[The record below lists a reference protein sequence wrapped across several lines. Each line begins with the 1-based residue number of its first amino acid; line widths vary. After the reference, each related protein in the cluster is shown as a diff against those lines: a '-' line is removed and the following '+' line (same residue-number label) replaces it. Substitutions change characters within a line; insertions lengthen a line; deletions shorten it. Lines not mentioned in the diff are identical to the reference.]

1 MKKTRVLGIE
11 TSCDE
16 TSVSV
21 VEKTSDG
28 SVKILSNIVRGQLDV
43 HKDFGGVVPE
53 LAARAHS
60 EIIDKITSLAIKKAK
75 IKFKNLDAI
84 AATAGPGLLG
94 GLIVGTVFAKT
105 MASALKIPFIAVN
118 HLEGHA
124 LSVLLEHKIAFP
136 YLLLLVSGGHTE
148 FTIIKKFNS
157 YKRIG
162 TTLDD
167 ALGEAFDKTARLLK
181 LGYPGGP
188 LIEKCAVKGDQDKY
202 KFPLPLI
209 HENNSN
215 FSFSGLKSSVAQ
227 TVLDKK
233 ITEKFKC
240 DISAS
245 FQKTIV
251 EILLKKI
258 HQAIKTF
265 NNETKNKKTINIV
278 VAGGVAAN
286 QFIRSSL
293 ENLEKDINCKFHFPS
308 LKLCTDNGAM
318 IAYAGIERY
327 ERDLTNKLNFKPRP
341 RWPLDKKAIFMKGK
355 RINAQG

>member
-1 MKKTRVLGIE
+1 MKIIRVLGIE

-21 VEKTSDG
+21 VEKSSEG
-28 SVKILSNIVRGQLDV
+28 RVKILSNIVRSQLDV
-43 HKDFGGVVPE
+43 HEDFGGVVPE

-60 EIIDKITSLAIKKAK
+60 EIIDKITSLSLKKAK
-75 IKFKNLDAI
+75 IKFKDLDAI

-105 MASALKIPFIAVN
+105 LASALKVPFIAVN

-124 LSVLLEHKIAFP
+124 LSVLLEHNIGFP

-181 LGYPGGP
+181 LSYPGGP
-188 LIEKCAVKGDQDKY
+188 LIEKCAAKGDPDKY
-202 KFPLPLI
+202 QFPMPLI
-209 HENNSN
+209 YEKNSD

-227 TVLDKK
+227 KVLNKK

-251 EILLKKI
+251 EILLKKTQ
-258 HQAIKTF
+258 QAIKTF
-265 NNETKNKKTINIV
+265 NNETKNKKTVNVV

-286 QFIRSSL
+286 QYIRISL
-293 ENLEKDINCKFHFPS
+293 ENLEDQLNCKFYFPS

-327 ERDLTNKLNFKPRP
+327 ERGLFNKLNFKPRP

-355 RINAQG
+355 RLNV

>member
-1 MKKTRVLGIE
+1 MNKVRILGIE

-21 VEKTSDG
+21 VEKSNNG
-28 SVKILSNIVRGQLDV
+28 KVNILSNIVRSQLDI
-43 HKDFGGVVPE
+43 HRDFGGVVPE

-60 EIIDKITSLAIKKAK
+60 EIIDKICSLAIKKAK
-75 IKFKNLDAI
+75 IKFNDLNAI

-105 MASALKIPFIAVN
+105 LASALKLPFIAIN

-124 LSVLLEHKIAFP
+124 LSVQLENQIAYP

-148 FTIIKKFNS
+148 FTIVNKFNN
-157 YKRIG
+157 YRRIG

-188 LIEKCAVKGDQDKY
+188 QIEKCANNGNPDKY
-202 KFPLPLI
+202 QFPMPLI
-209 HENNSN
+209 HEKNCN

-227 TVLDKK
+227 LVLNKK

-240 DISAS
+240 DVSAS
-245 FQKTIV
+245 FQRTIA
-251 EILLKKI
+251 EILIKKTQKAVDI
-258 HQAIKTF
+258 F
-265 NNETKNKKTINIV
+265 NDMNKKQNTVNIV

-286 QFIRSSL
+286 KYLRGSLKSL
-293 ENLEKDINCKFHFPS
+293 EKKSNIQFFFPS
-308 LKLCTDNGAM
+308 LQLCTDNGAM

-327 ERDLTNKLNFKPRP
+327 EKNLFNKLNFKPRP
-341 RWPLDKKAIFMKGK
+341 RWPLDKKAVFMKGK
-355 RINAQG
+355 R

>member
-1 MKKTRVLGIE
+1 MKKIRVLGIE

-16 TSVSV
+16 TSVSI
-21 VEKTSDG
+21 VEKSANG
-28 SVKILSNIVRGQLDV
+28 RIKILSNIVRSQLNV

-60 EIIDKITSLAIKKAK
+60 EIIDRVALLAIKEAK
-75 IKFKNLDAI
+75 IKFKDINAI

-124 LSVLLEHKIAFP
+124 LSVQLEQKIAFP

-148 FTIIKKFNS
+148 FTIIKKFKN

-167 ALGEAFDKTARLLK
+167 ALGEAFDKTARLLN

-188 LIEKCAVKGDQDKY
+188 QIEKCATKGNQDKY
-202 KFPLPLI
+202 KFPMPLI
-209 HENNSN
+209 NEKNSN

-227 TVLDKK
+227 TVFKKK

-240 DISAS
+240 DVSAS

-251 EILLKKI
+251 EILLNKTRRSIKI
-258 HQAIKTF
+258 F
-265 NNETKNKKTINIV
+265 NTETKNDKTVNIV

-286 QFIRSSL
+286 KFIRSSL
-293 ENLEKDINCKFHFPS
+293 ENLEKDTDCKLYFPS

-327 ERDLTNKLNFKPRP
+327 ERGLFDKFNFKPRP

-355 RINAQG
+355 RINV

>member
-1 MKKTRVLGIE
+1 MKKVRVLGIE

-21 VEKTSDG
+21 VEKSNDG
-28 SVKILSNIVRGQLDV
+28 SIKILSNIVRSQLNV

-60 EIIDKITSLAIKKAK
+60 EIIDKITSLAMKEAK
-75 IKFKNLDAI
+75 IQFKDINAV

-105 MASALKIPFIAVN
+105 MASALKVPFIAVN

-124 LSVLLEHKIAFP
+124 LSVLLEHRIAYP

-148 FTIIKKFNS
+148 FTIIKKFNT

-167 ALGEAFDKTARLLK
+167 ALGEAFDKTARLLN

-188 LIEKCAVKGDQDKY
+188 LIEKCANNGNQDKY
-202 KFPLPLI
+202 KFPMPLFY
-209 HENNSN
+209 ENNSN

-227 TVLDKK
+227 TVLNKK

-245 FQKTIV
+245 FQKTIAS
-251 EILLKKI
+251 ILLNKVHK
-258 HQAIKTF
+258 AINTF
-265 NNETKNKKTINIV
+265 NTETKNKKTVNIV

-286 QFIRSSL
+286 KFIRSSL
-293 ENLEKDINCKFHFPS
+293 ESLEQEIDCKFYFPS

-318 IAYAGIERY
+318 IAYAGIERF
-327 ERDLTNKLNFKPRP
+327 ERGLFNKLNFKPRP
-341 RWPLDKKAIFMKGK
+341 RWPLDRNAIFMKGK
-355 RINAQG
+355 RVNV

>member
-1 MKKTRVLGIE
+1 MKLIRVLGIE

-21 VEKTSDG
+21 VEKSTDG
-28 SVKILSNIVRGQLDV
+28 SIKILSNIVRSQLNV

-60 EIIDKITSLAIKKAK
+60 EIIDKITSLALKEAK
-75 IKFKNLDAI
+75 IKFSDLNAI

-105 MASALKIPFIAVN
+105 LASALKIPFIAVN

-148 FTIIKKFNS
+148 FSIIKKFNR

-167 ALGEAFDKTARLLK
+167 ALGEAFDKTARLLN

-188 LIEKCAVKGDQDKY
+188 LIEKCATKGNQEKY
-202 KFPLPLI
+202 KFPMPLFY
-209 HENNSN
+209 EKNCD

-227 TVLDKK
+227 KVLNKK
-233 ITEKFKC
+233 ITDKFKN

-245 FQKTIV
+245 FQRTIAA
-251 EILLKKI
+251 ILLKKT
-258 HQAIKTF
+258 QTAIETF
-265 NNETKNKKTINIV
+265 NKETKNKITVNIV

-293 ENLEKDINCKFHFPS
+293 ESLEEEVNCKFYFPS

-327 ERDLTNKLNFKPRP
+327 ERGLSNNLSFRPRP

-355 RINAQG
+355 RISV

>member
-1 MKKTRVLGIE
+1 MNKIRVLGIE

-16 TSVSV
+16 TSISV
-21 VEKTSDG
+21 VEKSDDG
-28 SVKILSNIVRGQLDV
+28 KVKILSNIVRGQLNV
-43 HKDFGGVVPE
+43 HEDFGGVVPE

-60 EIIDKITSLAIKKAK
+60 EIIDKICSLAMKEAK
-75 IKFKNLDAI
+75 TKFDDLNAI

-105 MASALKIPFIAVN
+105 LASALKLPFIAIN

-124 LSVLLEHKIAFP
+124 LSVQLENQIAYP

-148 FTIIKKFNS
+148 FTVVKKFNN
-157 YKRIG
+157 YTRLG

-167 ALGEAFDKTARLLK
+167 ALGEAFDKTARLLN

-188 LIEKCAVKGDQDKY
+188 QIEKCASRGNPDKY
-202 KFPLPLI
+202 QFPMPLI
-209 HENNSN
+209 HEKNCN

-227 TVLDKK
+227 IVLNKK
-233 ITEKFKC
+233 LTDKFKC
-240 DISAS
+240 DVSAS
-245 FQKTIV
+245 FQKTIS
-251 EILLKKI
+251 EILI
-258 HQAIKTF
+258 
-265 NNETKNKKTINIV
+265 KKTQKAVSMFNEMRKKQKTANIV

-286 QFIRSSL
+286 KFLRSSL
-293 ENLEKDINCKFHFPS
+293 TAMEDEYNVQFFFPS

-327 ERDLTNKLNFKPRP
+327 EKNLFNKLNFKPRP

-355 RINAQG
+355 R

>member
-1 MKKTRVLGIE
+1 MNKVRILGIE

-16 TSVSV
+16 TSISV
-21 VEKTSDG
+21 VEKSNNG
-28 SVKILSNIVRGQLDV
+28 KIKILSNIVRSQLDI
-43 HKDFGGVVPE
+43 HRDFGGVVPE

-60 EIIDKITSLAIKKAK
+60 EIIDKICSFAMKKAK
-75 IKFKNLDAI
+75 VKFNDLNAI

-105 MASALKIPFIAVN
+105 LASALKLPFIAIN

-124 LSVLLEHKIAFP
+124 LSVQLENQIAYP

-148 FTIIKKFNS
+148 FTIVKKFNN

-167 ALGEAFDKTARLLK
+167 ALGEAFDKTARLLN

-188 LIEKCAVKGDQDKY
+188 QIEKCANNGNPDKY
-202 KFPLPLI
+202 QFPLPII
-209 HENNSN
+209 HEKNCN

-227 TVLDKK
+227 LVLNKK

-240 DISAS
+240 DVSAS
-245 FQKTIV
+245 FQRTIA
-251 EILLKKI
+251 EILI
-258 HQAIKTF
+258 TKTRKALDIF
-265 NNETKNKKTINIV
+265 KDMNKKQNTVNIV

-286 QFIRSSL
+286 KYLRESLKSIEKSSNVQF
-293 ENLEKDINCKFHFPS
+293 FFPS
-308 LKLCTDNGAM
+308 LQLCTDNGAM

-327 ERDLTNKLNFKPRP
+327 EKNLFNKLNFKPKP

-355 RINAQG
+355 R

>member
-1 MKKTRVLGIE
+1 MKIIRVLGIE

-21 VEKTSDG
+21 VQKSSDG
-28 SVKILSNIVRGQLDV
+28 NIKILSNIVRGQLDV

-60 EIIDKITSLAIKKAK
+60 EIIDKITLIAIRQAK
-75 IKFKNLDAI
+75 IKFKDLNAI

-105 MASALKIPFIAVN
+105 MASALKVPFIAVN

-124 LSVLLEHKIAFP
+124 LSILLEHKIGFP

-148 FTIIKKFNS
+148 FTVIKKFNS

-167 ALGEAFDKTARLLK
+167 ALGEAFDKTARLLN

-188 LIEKCAVKGDQDKY
+188 LIEKCATRGDPNKY

-209 HENNSN
+209 HENNSD

-227 TVLDKK
+227 NILNKK

-251 EILLKKI
+251 EILLKKTQ
-258 HQAIKTF
+258 HAINTF
-265 NNETKNKKTINIV
+265 NNETKNKKTVNVV

-286 QFIRSSL
+286 QFIRGSL

-308 LKLCTDNGAM
+308 QKLCTDNGAM

-327 ERDLTNKLNFKPRP
+327 ERDLSNKLNFKPRP

-355 RINAQG
+355 RINA

>member
-1 MKKTRVLGIE
+1 MNKVRILGIE

-16 TSVSV
+16 TSISV
-21 VEKTSDG
+21 VEKSNNG
-28 SVKILSNIVRGQLDV
+28 KINILSNIVRSQLDI
-43 HKDFGGVVPE
+43 HRDFGGVVPE

-60 EIIDKITSLAIKKAK
+60 EIIDKICNLAMKKAK
-75 IKFKNLDAI
+75 IKFDDLNAI

-105 MASALKIPFIAVN
+105 LASALKLPFIAIN

-124 LSVLLEHKIAFP
+124 LSVQLENCISYP

-148 FTIIKKFNS
+148 FTIVKKFNS

-188 LIEKCAVKGDQDKY
+188 QIEKCANNGNPDKY
-202 KFPLPLI
+202 QFPMPLI
-209 HENNSN
+209 HEKNCN

-227 TVLDKK
+227 LVLNKK

-240 DISAS
+240 DVSAS
-245 FQKTIV
+245 FQRTIA
-251 EILLKKI
+251 EILIKKTLK
-258 HQAIKTF
+258 AVDMF
-265 NNETKNKKTINIV
+265 NDMNKKQNTVNIV

-286 QFIRSSL
+286 KYLRGSLKSIEKKSNIQF
-293 ENLEKDINCKFHFPS
+293 FFPS
-308 LKLCTDNGAM
+308 LQLCTDNGAM

-327 ERDLTNKLNFKPRP
+327 EKNLFNKLNFKPRP
-341 RWPLDKKAIFMKGK
+341 RWPLDKKAVFMKGK
-355 RINAQG
+355 R

>member
-1 MKKTRVLGIE
+1 MKIIRVLGIE

-21 VEKTSDG
+21 VEKSQDG
-28 SVKILSNIVRGQLDV
+28 TVKILSNIVRGQLEV
-43 HKDFGGVVPE
+43 HEDFGGVVPE

-60 EIIDKITSLAIKKAK
+60 EIIDKITSLALKKAK
-75 IKFKNLDAI
+75 IKFKDLSAI

-105 MASALKIPFIAVN
+105 MASALKLPFIAVN

-148 FTIIKKFNS
+148 FTIINKFNS

-167 ALGEAFDKTARLLK
+167 ALGEAFDKTARLLN

-188 LIEKCAVKGDQDKY
+188 LIEKYAAKGDPGKY
-202 KFPLPLI
+202 QFPMPLI
-209 HENNSN
+209 HEKNSD

-227 TVLDKK
+227 KVLNKN
-233 ITEKFKC
+233 ITEKLRC

-251 EILLKKI
+251 EILLKKTQ
-258 HQAIKTF
+258 QAIKTF
-265 NNETKNKKTINIV
+265 NIQTKNKKTVNIV

-286 QFIRSSL
+286 QFIRDSL
-293 ENLEKDINCKFHFPS
+293 KNLEDQINCKFYFPS

-327 ERDLTNKLNFKPRP
+327 ERGLFDKLNFKPRP

-355 RINAQG
+355 RINV

>member
-1 MKKTRVLGIE
+1 MKKVRVLGIE

-21 VEKTSDG
+21 VEKSNNG
-28 SVKILSNIVRGQLDV
+28 SIKILSNIVRSQLNV

-60 EIIDKITSLAIKKAK
+60 EIIDKITSLALKEAK
-75 IKFKNLDAI
+75 IQFDDINAV
-84 AATAGPGLLG
+84 AATGGPGLLG

-105 MASALKIPFIAVN
+105 MASALKVPFIAVN

-124 LSVLLEHKIAFP
+124 LSVQLEHKIAFP

-148 FTIIKKFNS
+148 FTIIKKFKN
-157 YKRIG
+157 YRRIG

-167 ALGEAFDKTARLLK
+167 ALGEAFDKTARLLN

-188 LIEKCAVKGDQDKY
+188 QIEKCATKGNQDKY
-202 KFPLPLI
+202 TFPMPLVY
-209 HENNSN
+209 EKNSD

-227 TVLDKK
+227 TVLNKN

-240 DISAS
+240 DVSAS
-245 FQKTIV
+245 FQKTIA
-251 EILLKKI
+251 EILLNKTRR
-258 HQAIKTF
+258 AIDTF
-265 NNETKNKKTINIV
+265 NNETKNKKTVNIV

-286 QFIRSSL
+286 KFIRNSL
-293 ENLEKDINCKFHFPS
+293 QTLERDIDCKFYFPS

-327 ERDLTNKLNFKPRP
+327 ERGLFNKLNFKPRP
-341 RWPLDKKAIFMKGK
+341 RWPLDGKAIFMKGK
-355 RINAQG
+355 RVSVQN

>member
-1 MKKTRVLGIE
+1 MKKIIVLGIE

-21 VEKTSDG
+21 VEKSGTG
-28 SVKILSNIVRGQLDV
+28 RIKILSNIVRSQLDI
-43 HKDFGGVVPE
+43 HRDFGGVVPE

-60 EIIDKITSLAIKKAK
+60 EIIDKICSFAMKKAK
-75 IKFKNLDAI
+75 VKFNDLNAI

-105 MASALKIPFIAVN
+105 LASALKLPFIAVN

-124 LSVLLEHKIAFP
+124 LSVQLENQIAYP

-148 FTIIKKFNS
+148 FTTVKKFNN
-157 YKRIG
+157 YTRIG

-167 ALGEAFDKTARLLK
+167 ALGEAFDKTARLLN

-188 LIEKCAVKGDQDKY
+188 KIEKCANNGNPDKY
-202 KFPLPLI
+202 QFPLPLI
-209 HENNSN
+209 HEKNCN

-227 TVLDKK
+227 LVLNKK

-240 DISAS
+240 DVSAS
-245 FQKTIV
+245 FQRTIA
-251 EILLKKI
+251 EILI
-258 HQAIKTF
+258 TKTRKALDIF
-265 NNETKNKKTINIV
+265 RDMNKKQNTVNIV

-286 QFIRSSL
+286 KYLRESLKSIENSSNVQF
-293 ENLEKDINCKFHFPS
+293 FFPS
-308 LKLCTDNGAM
+308 LQLCTDNGAM

-327 ERDLTNKLNFKPRP
+327 EKNLFNKLNFKPRP
-341 RWPLDKKAIFMKGK
+341 RWPLDKKAVFMKGK
-355 RINAQG
+355 R

>member
-1 MKKTRVLGIE
+1 MKKIRVLGIE

-21 VEKTSDG
+21 VEKSPDG
-28 SVKILSNIVRGQLDV
+28 SIKILSNVVRSQLNV

-60 EIIDKITSLAIKKAK
+60 EIIDKITSIAVKEAR
-75 IKFKNLDAI
+75 IKFKDLNAI

-105 MASALKIPFIAVN
+105 MASALKVPFIAIN

-148 FTIIKKFNS
+148 FTIIKKFKK

-167 ALGEAFDKTARLLK
+167 ALGEAFDKTARLLN

-188 LIEKCAVKGDQDKY
+188 LIEKCATKGNPHKY
-202 KFPLPLI
+202 KFPMPLI
-209 HENNSN
+209 YEKNSD
-215 FSFSGLKSSVAQ
+215 FSFSGLKSAVAQ
-227 TVLDKK
+227 TVLNKK
-233 ITEKFKC
+233 ITEKFRC
-240 DISAS
+240 DVAAS

-251 EILLKKI
+251 EILLKKTQ
-258 HQAIKTF
+258 QAIEIF
-265 NNETKNKKTINIV
+265 NNETKNRKTVNIV

-286 QFIRSSL
+286 KYIRGSL
-293 ENLEKDINCKFHFPS
+293 ENLEEKINCKFYFPS

-327 ERDLTNKLNFKPRP
+327 EKGLFDKLNFKPKP

-355 RINAQG
+355 RINA

>member
-1 MKKTRVLGIE
+1 MKKILVLGIE

-21 VEKTSDG
+21 VEKSDIG
-28 SVKILSNIVRGQLDV
+28 KIKILSNIVRSQLDI
-43 HKDFGGVVPE
+43 HRDFGGVVPE

-60 EIIDKITSLAIKKAK
+60 EIIDKICSLAMKKAK
-75 IKFKNLDAI
+75 IKFNNLNAI

-105 MASALKIPFIAVN
+105 LASALKLPFIAIN

-124 LSVLLEHKIAFP
+124 LSVQLENQIAYP

-148 FTIIKKFNS
+148 FTIVKKFNN

-167 ALGEAFDKTARLLK
+167 ALGEAFDKTARLLN

-188 LIEKCAVKGDQDKY
+188 QIEKCAGKGNPDKY
-202 KFPLPLI
+202 QFPMPLI
-209 HENNSN
+209 HEKNCN

-227 TVLDKK
+227 LVLNKK

-240 DISAS
+240 DLSAS
-245 FQKTIV
+245 FQKTIA
-251 EILLKKI
+251 EILIKKTLK
-258 HQAIKTF
+258 AVDMF
-265 NNETKNKKTINIV
+265 NNMNKKQKTVNIV

-286 QFIRSSL
+286 KYLRGSLKSIEKKSNVQF
-293 ENLEKDINCKFHFPS
+293 FFPS
-308 LKLCTDNGAM
+308 LQLCTDNGAM

-327 ERDLTNKLNFKPRP
+327 ENSLFNKLNFKPRP
-341 RWPLDKKAIFMKGK
+341 RWPLDKKAVFMKGK
-355 RINAQG
+355 R

>member
-1 MKKTRVLGIE
+1 MNKVRILGIE

-16 TSVSV
+16 TSISV
-21 VEKTSDG
+21 VEKSNNG
-28 SVKILSNIVRGQLDV
+28 KIYILSNIVRSQLDI
-43 HKDFGGVVPE
+43 HRDFGGVVPE

-60 EIIDKITSLAIKKAK
+60 EIIDKICSLAMKKAK
-75 IKFKNLDAI
+75 VKFNDLNAI

-105 MASALKIPFIAVN
+105 LASALKLPFIAVN

-124 LSVLLEHKIAFP
+124 LSVQLENQIAFP

-148 FTIIKKFNS
+148 FTVVKKFNN

-167 ALGEAFDKTARLLK
+167 ALGEAFDKTARLLN

-188 LIEKCAVKGDQDKY
+188 QIEKCATKGNPDKY
-202 KFPLPLI
+202 QFPMPLI
-209 HENNSN
+209 HEKNCN

-227 TVLDKK
+227 IVLNKK

-240 DISAS
+240 DVSAS
-245 FQKTIV
+245 FQKTIS
-251 EILLKKI
+251 EILIKKTQI
-258 HQAIKTF
+258 AVDIF
-265 NNETKNKKTINIV
+265 NNMNKKQGGVNIV

-286 QFIRSSL
+286 KYLRSSL
-293 ENLEKDINCKFHFPS
+293 SSMETNANVQFFFPS
-308 LKLCTDNGAM
+308 LQLCTDNGAM

-327 ERDLTNKLNFKPRP
+327 EKRLFNKLNFEPQP

-355 RINAQG
+355 R

>member
-1 MKKTRVLGIE
+1 MNKILVLGIE

-16 TSVSV
+16 TSVSIV
-21 VEKTSDG
+21 QKTVDG
-28 SVKILSNIVRGQLDV
+28 KVKILSNVVRSQIDV
-43 HKDFGGVVPE
+43 HRDFGGVVPE

-60 EIIDKITSLAIKKAK
+60 EIIDKITSLALKHARVK
-75 IKFKNLDAI
+75 IENLDAI

-105 MASALKIPFIAVN
+105 LASALKLPFIAVN

-124 LSVLLEHKIAFP
+124 LSIQLENKIAYP

-148 FTIIKKFNS
+148 FTIVKKFNS
-157 YKRIG
+157 YRRIG

-167 ALGEAFDKTARLLK
+167 ALGEAFDKTARLLN

-188 LIEKCAVKGDQDKY
+188 QIEKCAIKGNSDKY
-202 KFPLPLI
+202 RFPMPLI
-209 HENNSN
+209 HEKNCN

-227 TVLDKK
+227 IVLNKK
-233 ITEKFKC
+233 ITDKFKY
-240 DISAS
+240 DVSAS
-245 FQKTIV
+245 FQKTIS
-251 EILLKKI
+251 EILI
-258 HQAIKTF
+258 
-265 NNETKNKKTINIV
+265 KKTQRAIDIFNDMSKKQGKVNIV

-286 QFIRSSL
+286 KFLRNSLMTIEKNSNVQF
-293 ENLEKDINCKFHFPS
+293 FFPS
-308 LKLCTDNGAM
+308 LQLCTDNGAM

-327 ERDLTNKLNFKPRP
+327 ERKLFDKLNFKPRP

-355 RINAQG
+355 R

>member
-1 MKKTRVLGIE
+1 MKKILVLGIE

-16 TSVSV
+16 TSVSI
-21 VEKTSDG
+21 VEKSG
-28 SVKILSNIVRGQLDV
+28 SGEIKILSNIVRSQLDI

-60 EIIDKITSLAIKKAK
+60 EIIDKICSLAIRKAK
-75 IKFKNLDAI
+75 IKFNDLNAI

-105 MASALKIPFIAVN
+105 LASALKLPFIAVN

-124 LSVLLEHKIAFP
+124 LSVQLENQIAYP

-148 FTIIKKFNS
+148 FTIVKKFNN

-167 ALGEAFDKTARLLK
+167 ALGEAFDKTARLLN

-188 LIEKCAVKGDQDKY
+188 QIEKCANNGNPEKY
-202 KFPLPLI
+202 QFPLPLI
-209 HENNSN
+209 HEKNCN

-227 TVLDKK
+227 LVLNKK
-233 ITEKFKC
+233 INEKFKC
-240 DISAS
+240 DVSAS
-245 FQKTIV
+245 FQRTIA
-251 EILLKKI
+251 EILI
-258 HQAIKTF
+258 SKTRKALDIF
-265 NNETKNKKTINIV
+265 RDMNKKQNTVNIV

-286 QFIRSSL
+286 KYLRESLKSIEKSSNVQF
-293 ENLEKDINCKFHFPS
+293 FFPS
-308 LKLCTDNGAM
+308 LQLCTDNGAM

-327 ERDLTNKLNFKPRP
+327 EKNLFNKLNFKPRP

-355 RINAQG
+355 R

>member
-1 MKKTRVLGIE
+1 MKKILVLGIE

-21 VEKTSDG
+21 VEKSDIG
-28 SVKILSNIVRGQLDV
+28 NIKILSNIVRSQLDI
-43 HKDFGGVVPE
+43 HRDFGGVVPE

-60 EIIDKITSLAIKKAK
+60 EIIDKICSLAIKKAK
-75 IKFKNLDAI
+75 IKFNDLNAI

-105 MASALKIPFIAVN
+105 LASALKLPFIAIN

-124 LSVLLEHKIAFP
+124 LSVQLENQIAYP

-148 FTIIKKFNS
+148 FTIVNKFNN
-157 YKRIG
+157 YRRIG

-167 ALGEAFDKTARLLK
+167 ALGEAFDKTARLLN

-188 LIEKCAVKGDQDKY
+188 QIEKCANNGNPDKY
-202 KFPLPLI
+202 QFPMPLI
-209 HENNSN
+209 HEKNCN

-227 TVLDKK
+227 LVLNKK

-240 DISAS
+240 DVSAS
-245 FQKTIV
+245 FQRTIA
-251 EILLKKI
+251 EILIKKTQKAVDI
-258 HQAIKTF
+258 F
-265 NNETKNKKTINIV
+265 NDMNKKQNTVNIV

-286 QFIRSSL
+286 KYLRGSLKSL
-293 ENLEKDINCKFHFPS
+293 EKKSNIQFFFPS
-308 LKLCTDNGAM
+308 LQLCTDNGAM

-327 ERDLTNKLNFKPRP
+327 EKNLFNKLNFKPRP
-341 RWPLDKKAIFMKGK
+341 RWPLDKKAVFMKGK
-355 RINAQG
+355 R